1 FKIIPRYDIF
11 DYEEIL
17 LTMRSLF
24 AKSPEEYHQFD
35 ALLKKYLFQTANHNV
50 KTYMKAHSKEI
61 HSVTEK
67 LKEEK
72 YSNIEIRT
80 RIPTEEKNLAQ
91 QAQENKEIISNILQR
106 ANTPKL
112 LPILLLQEQEMVSL
126 VQTYT
131 DKKIDKMLNKAMLYN
146 LLHDNDP
153 LFNQLCIMGSNRFR
167 KTKQKVKKELNV
179 KQAEID
185 QIEKLLSYERN
196 HFFKSASKRTVYDK
210 MDRPIIGLRQDEYV
224 LLSKFIR
231 QNAAK
236 FRTKVSRTMVCAKRK
251 TFEFKK
257 TIKKSLETFGEPV
270 KLYYKRPQIKKTR
283 LVCITDVSESVKL
296 HVKLILQLIYE
307 LSSVF
312 KSGVRSFMFVGNLYE
327 VTDTLNEFPIVEAID
342 LACEQAPMEYS
353 NYNEAF
359 GLFVKNHIGII
370 DKNTIVI
377 IFGDARNNRYDDGV
391 QYLKQ
396 IKKKA
401 KTIVWL
407 NPEVKS
413 KWNTGDSIMGKYK
426 PMVNAVYQVNTF
438 NELVGF
444 IDQFAV

>member
-1 FKIIPRYDIF
+1 MFHDFCGNLSCFFISSYIDVVVWLTVKRNPFHRFFYDIG
-11 DYEEIL
+11 
-17 LTMRSLF
+17 
-24 AKSPEEYHQFD
+24 
-35 ALLKKYLFQTANHNV
+35 
-50 KTYMKAHSKEI
+50 HSE
-61 HSVTEK
+61 
-67 LKEEK
+67 
-72 YSNIEIRT
+72 
-80 RIPTEEKNLAQ
+80 
-91 QAQENKEIISNILQR
+91 
-106 ANTPKL
+106 
-112 LPILLLQEQEMVSL
+112 
-126 VQTYT
+126 
-131 DKKIDKMLNKAMLYN
+131 
-146 LLHDNDP
+146 
-153 LFNQLCIMGSNRFR
+153 
-167 KTKQKVKKELNV
+167 
-179 KQAEID
+179 
-185 QIEKLLSYERN
+185 
-196 HFFKSASKRTVYDK
+196 KRTFSTSETC
-210 MDRPIIGLRQDEYV
+210 IGYFVGSIENTGHISSSSNSFKGQ
-224 LLSKFIR
+224 
-231 QNAAK
+231 
-236 FRTKVSRTMVCAKRK
+236 RK